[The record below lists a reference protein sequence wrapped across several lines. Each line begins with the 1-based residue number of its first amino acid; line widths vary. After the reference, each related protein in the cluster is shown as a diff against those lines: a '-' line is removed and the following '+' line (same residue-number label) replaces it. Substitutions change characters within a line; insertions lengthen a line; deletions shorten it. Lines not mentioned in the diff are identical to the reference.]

1 MEPAYVKNLDPPM
14 VAPPYPAGFPLAG
27 ETPRLLSEFSV
38 SERNIRQVG
47 WPSLERACWSSLKL
61 RSLIT
66 S

>member
-1 MEPAYVKNLDPPM
+1 MMAEAPVVEPAHVKNLDPPM

-47 WPSLERACWSSLKL
+47 WMSPGPTC
-61 RSLIT
+61 
-66 S
+66 